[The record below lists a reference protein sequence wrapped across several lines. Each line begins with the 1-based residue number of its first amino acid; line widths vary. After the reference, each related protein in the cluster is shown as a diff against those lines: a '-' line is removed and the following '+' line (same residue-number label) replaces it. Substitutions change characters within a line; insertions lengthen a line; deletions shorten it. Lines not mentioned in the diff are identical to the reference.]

1 MTAKH
6 VVVSNCTLEILSTYP
21 SNFAKMTKYAQIFQ
35 KVFSVND
42 YNWLIIFNM
51 KAFWNILFVMVC
63 ILKANLGPNRF
74 RLHVDKPF
82 DMR

>member
-1 MTAKH
+1 MTPEQI
-6 VVVSNCTLEILSTYP
+6 VSICNLNFLSIYP
-21 SNFAKMTKYAQIFQ
+21 SNFVRTTMYAQIFQ
-35 KVFSVND
+35 KAFSVND

-51 KAFWNILFVMVC
+51 KAIWNILFVMVC